1 VPRPSAAT
9 RLKHWLCRL
18 VVSAFGWTYL
28 FILALQVL
36 ATYDPFNL
44 VPKPLVG
51 VSLIVLGLPWTLGS
65 SSFPE
70 GLQYL
75 AAAIAPAINW
85 LILGFLCAWQR
96 LKSQGPKVN
105 PATNGDDCGSGGHD
119 LASALATRPNLPP
132 SAPVVADRSTATTW
146 PSII

>member
-1 VPRPSAAT
+1 MSTPDGQPRPKRRRRQPGPAPAPAPEVVVVPRLSAAT
-9 RLKHWLCRL
+9 RLKRWLCRL

-28 FILALQVL
+28 FVLALQVL

-75 AAAIAPAINW
+75 AAAVAPAINW

-96 LKSQGPKVN
+96 LKSHGPKGE
-105 PATNGDDCGSGGHD
+105 PGDE
-119 LASALATRPNLPP
+119 R
-132 SAPVVADRSTATTW
+132 
-146 PSII
+146 